1 MGGYIEYEGKTFGK
15 LKVIGRTGFTSR
27 SAGTELL
34 VRNIGTHKV
43 KTITSGNLRHG
54 HRGDKKFPQSL
65 CSRNATGYAG
75 VTINAG
81 RYFSQIGIDGI
92 NYGLGHFNNGEEA
105 HQAYEDAKSNYLKHG
120 VLPVPI
126 PRSSSLNTSG
136 VTGVYRRGKKWQAAI
151 TVKGKQIS
159 LGYFE
164 TKDEAI
170 AARKAAEHKYLGG
183 N

>member
-92 NYGLGHFNNGEEA
+92 NYGIGHFNNGEEE
-105 HQAYEDAKSNYLKHG
+105 HQAYEDAKSNYLKHMTTG
-120 VLPVPI
+120 RINQVAFINHGKPWSCSRKHMERGNRRRLD
-126 PRSSSLNTSG
+126 RHLLSG
-136 VTGVYRRGKKWQAAI
+136 DKRA
-151 TVKGKQIS
+151 
-159 LGYFE
+159 
-164 TKDEAI
+164 
-170 AARKAAEHKYLGG
+170 
-183 N
+183 